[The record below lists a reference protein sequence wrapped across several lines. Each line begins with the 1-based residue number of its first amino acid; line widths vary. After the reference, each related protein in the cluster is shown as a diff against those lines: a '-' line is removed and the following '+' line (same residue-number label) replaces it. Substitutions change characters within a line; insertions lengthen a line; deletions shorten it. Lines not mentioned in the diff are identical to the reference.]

1 MGAFDILRNTPI
13 DAVGYLAAVLMIGA
27 FAMRTMIPLR
37 VCGIVASALFI
48 AFGYLSRNYPVL
60 ILHLILLAL
69 NGFRLYQMVQL
80 TRQVIEVSQG
90 DLNID
95 WLKPFMSS
103 RHVARG
109 TVVFRKGNPASELF
123 YVASGRFRVTETGTE
138 MDAGSLVG
146 ELGFLTPDDTRTATL
161 ECVEEAVVLRISYDQ
176 MKQLYFQNPKF
187 GFYLMR
193 LASLRLI
200 RDARRVIRL
209 PPVHP
214 SGQSRGQ
221 GRPSSRS

>member
-1 MGAFDILRNTPI
+1 MNALDMVRNVPL
-13 DAVGYLAAVLMIGA
+13 DVVGYLAALLTIGA

-37 VCGIVASALFI
+37 VCGIAASLLFI
-48 AFGYLSRNYPVL
+48 AFGYFSRNYPVL
-60 ILHLILLAL
+60 ILHLILLPL

-80 TRQVIEVSQG
+80 SRQVIEASEG

-109 TVVFRKGNPASELF
+109 TVLFRKGDPASELF
-123 YVASGRFRVTETGTE
+123 YIASGRFRIAETGTE

-161 ECVEEAVVLRISYDQ
+161 ECAEEAVVLRISYDQ

-200 RDARRVIRL
+200 RDARRAIRL
-209 PPVHP
+209 PDAHP
-214 SGQSRGQ
+214 TG
-221 GRPSSRS
+221 

>member
-1 MGAFDILRNTPI
+1 MNALGILRNTPV
-13 DAVGYLAAVLMIGA
+13 DVVGYLAALFMIGA

-37 VCGIVASALFI
+37 VGGIAASALFV

-60 ILHLILLAL
+60 ILHLILLPL
-69 NGFRLYQMVQL
+69 NGFRLYQMLQL
-80 TRQVIEVSQG
+80 SRQVIEASEG

-109 TVVFRKGNPASELF
+109 TVLFRKGDPASELF
-123 YVASGRFRVTETGTE
+123 YIASGRFRIAETDAE

-161 ECVEEAVVLRISYDQ
+161 ECAEEAVVLRISYDQ

-200 RDARRVIRL
+200 RDARRAMRL
-209 PPVHP
+209 SPAPL
-214 SGQSRGQ
+214 SGRD
-221 GRPSSRS
+221 P